1 MKKIIALLVVAMML
15 LAACGGGAD
24 PETSPPEADPP
35 VVEDV
40 APPEAEDTTPPEAED
55 IDPPPAANGDDL
67 TFAIITKSAGNP
79 FMERMASGFEEAAAV
94 MGVTSIVQHP
104 VDTTAEAQITV
115 INSLVAQGVDGIAVA
130 SNDPYALE
138 SALQT
143 ARDEG
148 ITVVTLDSDTAG
160 SSMFV
165 NQAGVFEVAQVLVD
179 SAYDMTG
186 GSGQFAVLSA
196 TSVAT
201 NQNAWIA
208 AMEDIIEN
216 NAQYGELEWVT
227 TVFGDDEL
235 QRSFDETQSLL
246 INYPELRVIVAPTT
260 VGIMAA
266 AQVVMQ
272 QESDVL
278 VAGLGLPSEMVGLVG
293 DDLPTPYMYLW
304 NPIELG
310 EVAAYALAAFKNG
323 DTTGAVG
330 ESFTAPNGNTFTVI
344 DAAPEVGI
352 ANPQIIVG
360 LPFRFDGANIDE
372 WALVY

>member
-1 MKKIIALLVVAMML
+1 MKKIIALLVVLMMV
-15 LAACGGGAD
+15 LAACGPGAAPAPAPAAPQAPAEGQAD
-24 PETSPPEADPP
+24 PAPAD
-35 VVEDV
+35 
-40 APPEAEDTTPPEAED
+40 
-55 IDPPPAANGDDL
+55 GGDL

-79 FMERMASGFEEAAAV
+79 FMERMASGFETAAAA
-94 MGVTSIVQHP
+94 MGINAVVQHP

-130 SNDPYALE
+130 ANDPNALE
-138 SALQT
+138 SALQA
-143 ARDEG
+143 ARDQG
-148 ITVVTLDSDTAG
+148 ITIVTLDSDTAG

-179 SAYDMTG
+179 SAYDMSG

-208 AMEDIIEN
+208 AMEEIIAGDSRYAN
-216 NAQYGELEWVT
+216 LEWVT

-246 INYPELRVIVAPTT
+246 INFPELRVIVAPTT

-272 QESDVL
+272 QGSDVL

-293 DDLPTPYMYLW
+293 DDLPCPYMYLW

-310 EVAAYALAAFKNG
+310 EVAAYALNAFKQG
-323 DTTGAVG
+323 DTTGDVG
-330 ESFTAPNGNTFTVI
+330 QSFTAPNGNTFTVI
-344 DAAPEVGI
+344 AAAPEVGI
-352 ANPQIIVG
+352 VNAQIIVG
-360 LPFRFDGANIDE
+360 LPFRFDGDNIAE